1 MAGGS
6 APAPSMSPLFPR
18 DLTSK
23 GTLKMSD
30 FFRMHAVATEGPIS
44 LPAGDFDNANL
55 MTRALERLGL
65 VPAGP
70 LSALV
75 ASGHQLG
82 RSGIKIDRL
91 VRGQSCAGAD
101 GLFNH
106 AKNRF
111 Q

>member
-1 MAGGS
+1 
-6 APAPSMSPLFPR
+6 MSPLFPR

-23 GTLKMSD
+23 GTLKMSG
-30 FFRMHAVATEGPIS
+30 FFRMHVVATEGPIS
-44 LPAGDFDNANL
+44 LPAGDFDNANF

-82 RSGIKIDRL
+82 RSGIKIDLYAVNRAL
-91 VRGQSCAGAD
+91 ARTGYSTMQKIAFKNALTRH
-101 GLFNH
+101 GLM
-106 AKNRF
+106 
-111 Q
+111 